1 MQPSVQPVA
10 GPAQPSR
17 SQQRHI
23 HQAKVLRAM
32 ASVSQIAVMIAVFV
46 LWKQIGFWDALE
58 RCLVVGVIIYI
69 VLFGAAAIVLVVSR
83 LEPVAL
89 LVGPFTRLVS
99 VIIYATLRYVQ
110 HVGLIKSIAI
120 VCLLNITAWFMV
132 RRIERHAR
140 RRFGW

>member
-1 MQPSVQPVA
+1 
-10 GPAQPSR
+10 
-17 SQQRHI
+17 
-23 HQAKVLRAM
+23 M